1 MSLPTPLALVLIV
14 AGLWSL
20 VVLAPYL
27 KDVLKPPASPEQNG
41 AATRA
46 TTAGLMKISSAMV
59 FNLATVVVGIRALA
73 G

>member
-1 MSLPTPLALVLIV
+1 MGLPAPLAFVLII

-20 VVLAPYL
+20 IVLAPFL
-27 KDVLKPPASPEQNG
+27 RNVLKSPASRDENG
-41 AATRA
+41 APTRSM
-46 TTAGLMKISSAMV
+46 TVGLMKISSAMV